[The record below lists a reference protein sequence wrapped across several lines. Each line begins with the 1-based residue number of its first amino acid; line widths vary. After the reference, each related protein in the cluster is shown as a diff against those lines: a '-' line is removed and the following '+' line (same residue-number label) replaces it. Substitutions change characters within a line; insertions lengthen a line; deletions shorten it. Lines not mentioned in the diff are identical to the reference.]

1 MSISISIKENAVQM
15 RKSGKT
21 YSEILKEIPV
31 AKSTLSLWLRDVG
44 LSTKQFQRL
53 TEKRLAAGKR
63 GGEARRQQRIIKTQE
78 ILRNSLSDIKHISK
92 RELWIIGIVL
102 YWAEGSKEKEY
113 QHGIGIRFSNSD
125 PRIIQVF
132 LRWLKEI
139 CNINE
144 DRIGFEIYIHRN
156 SQNNIDVV
164 RKYWSKITKSK
175 IEKFN
180 TIYYKKNDIK
190 TKRRNTKDLY
200 YGLIRVRVSSSS
212 SLLRQ
217 ITGWSEA
224 IFRNI

>member
-1 MSISISIKENAVQM
+1 M